1 MGHDVIGLT
10 EKIELPHSRAEWA
23 TRYSLRVIYPRR
35 RKIYQEWLGNY
46 VGLESCAKSNQ
57 FSVDHLL

>member
-1 MGHDVIGLT
+1 MIGLT
-10 EKIELPHSRAEWA
+10 EKIKLPHSRAKGA
-23 TRYSLRVIYPRR
+23 TRYTLGVIYPRG

-46 VGLESCAKSNQ
+46 VALESCAKSNQ